1 MDPEVIT
8 VSALEEPPD
17 GWDAAIFLAGPTPR
31 SPRVASW
38 RPEALDE
45 LRERWRHEGRLVV
58 FVPEHRNGA
67 YDDHAAQ
74 IEWEERCLHLADEV
88 LFYVPREL
96 RTMPAF
102 TTNVE
107 WGMWHDSGRV
117 VFGAPP
123 DAPKNRYLLH
133 YAAKHGVP
141 TATDLPGT
149 VAAALDRIGAG
160 ASRSGGERE
169 VPLLL
174 WRTDTF
180 QRWYGAQ
187 REAGNT
193 LLGAR
198 VVWRFG
204 LHWGLHVRMRVAAE
218 DRVKDNEMVIA
229 RPGICV
235 VVPYRPGPSPD
246 ETMVVLVRE
255 YRSPAAT
262 PDGYV
267 HEPPGGYSP
276 LAATDPRRA
285 ALAELAE
292 ETGLTLPPGRLRDHG
307 TRQVNPT
314 LSAHTAH
321 VFGAE
326 ITEEELD
333 RLRSAPGPYGV
344 AGDGERTFV
353 EIATLAE
360 IRRGRLVDW
369 SALGMITDVVL
380 EGLRSRDCED

>member
-1 MDPEVIT
+1 MDPEVII
-8 VSALEEPPD
+8 VYALEEPPD
-17 GWDAAIFLAGPTPR
+17 RWDAAIFLAGPAPR
-31 SPRVASW
+31 DPGVPSW
-38 RPEALDE
+38 RPAAIAG
-45 LRERWRHEGRLVV
+45 LRERWRHDGRLVV
-58 FVPEHRNGA
+58 FDPEPRHGA
-67 YDDHAAQ
+67 HDDYTGQ

-96 RTMPAF
+96 TAMPAF

-107 WGMWHDSGRV
+107 WGMWHDSGRA

-123 DAPKNRYLLH
+123 EAPKNRYLLH
-133 YAAKHGVP
+133 YAAKHDVP

-149 VAAALDRIGAG
+149 LTAALERIGAG

-187 REAGNT
+187 RGAGNA

-204 LHWGLHVRMRVAAE
+204 LHWGLWVRMRVAAE
-218 DRVKDNEMVIA
+218 DRIKDNEVVIA
-229 RPGICV
+229 RPDIGV
-235 VVPYRPGPSPD
+235 VVLYRPGPTLD
-246 ETMVVLVRE
+246 ESTVVLVRE
-255 YRSPAAT
+255 FRSPAAT
-262 PDGYV
+262 RDGYV
-267 HEPPGGYSP
+267 HEPPGGFHR
-276 LAATDPRRA
+276 LLATDPRRA

-292 ETGLTLPPGRLRDHG
+292 ETGLALPPERLRDLG
-307 TRQVNPT
+307 KRQVNAT
-314 LSAHTAH
+314 MSAHRAQ

-326 ITEEELD
+326 ITDGELE
-333 RLRSAPGPYGV
+333 RLRSAPGPHGV

-353 EIATLAE
+353 EVATLAE
-360 IRRGRLVDW
+360 IRRDGLLDW
-369 SALGMITDVVL
+369 SALGMVTGALLDAF
-380 EGLRSRDCED
+380 RDCQG